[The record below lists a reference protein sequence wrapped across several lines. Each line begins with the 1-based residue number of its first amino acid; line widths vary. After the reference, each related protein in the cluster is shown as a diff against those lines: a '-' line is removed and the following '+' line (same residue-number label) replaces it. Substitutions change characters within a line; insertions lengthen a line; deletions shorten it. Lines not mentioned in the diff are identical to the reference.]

1 MYLKNMSN
9 IESFIPKFFE
19 ALNSIAEPKITDWI
33 TVIVVSINLII
44 SGIIIAQFVIAKRS
58 FQAEHEKARREK
70 AIEMLQFWHQR
81 LSRRSTVA
89 RKLVESFT
97 FDQAKKLLDQEMVS
111 RIPLE
116 HKSFVLAIFPDIELQ
131 GKEGLIEREQEFDL
145 KPEYSGILRWEI
157 VNYLNHL
164 ETILSA
170 WHHNVA
176 DKNMIEEQ
184 LTYLVSLKD
193 NHYLLESFRRAA
205 GDAESYPC
213 IKAFITHLTDKKAK
227 PSTGK
232 KKLG

>member
-1 MYLKNMSN
+1 
-9 IESFIPKFFE
+9 
-19 ALNSIAEPKITDWI
+19 
-33 TVIVVSINLII
+33 
-44 SGIIIAQFVIAKRS
+44 
-58 FQAEHEKARREK
+58 
-70 AIEMLQFWHQR
+70 
-81 LSRRSTVA
+81 
-89 RKLVESFT
+89 
-97 FDQAKKLLDQEMVS
+97 MVS

-116 HKSFVLAIFPDIELQ
+116 HKSLVLAIFPDIELQ

-176 DKNMIEEQ
+176 DKKMIEEQ
-184 LTYLVSLKD
+184 LTYLVYLKD

-213 IKAFITHLTDKKAK
+213 IKAFITHLTDEKAK
-227 PSTGK
+227 SFTGK
-232 KKLG
+232 KKVRIIVKFSKINIIRHMRITSYTSRSTQLVFLTLFSHHQRRKRSASKYASLSQKIWYLKIKRHTSK